1 MPEYENKIDK
11 IRKYFEV
18 KKSELYPIKNTALAE
33 KDEYTKSLYLRM
45 LCSLI
50 RYTGEPS
57 KMQVLY
63 VRRLMAG
70 INAEAAF
77 EDYMKMALDLD
88 TTDVDEFIATYKQDD
103 LKYYFCIDGMI
114 LLAVAENAEK
124 KYELL
129 AELVEMLGINREQ
142 LKYLSAA
149 AKAIVMQSAE
159 MFDEAR
165 KFLPDSLLNLSLYH
179 YIAGFYVGK
188 IVDTY
193 EKVHI
198 YSLNKAD
205 LDLTNYVSFKAK
217 QVIIENIS
225 VSLPHDIEFRGCAEV
240 IIRNCKFYDSEYN
253 FNFINVDKV
262 TMENCEFT
270 NFSNRVAC
278 FTDVNNIIIDGNKF
292 VNCGCNSDGD
302 IEGGVFY
309 CSGKNEM
316 YFVILQNNELLN
328 CYIAR
333 THYTYNYWATD
344 IFVHFKITVNDIK
357 VVGNHFIGC
366 ECRNNGNRKYDAY
379 IGCYAEN
386 VSEEKNICSGSVSR
400 IFQ

>member
-262 TMENCEFT
+262 TMENCEIV
-270 NFSNRVAC
+270 NFSNRVAY
-278 FTDVNNIIIDGNKF
+278 FSGVNDMIIDGNKF
-292 VNCGCNSDGD
+292 VNCGCTGEFDTV
-302 IEGGVFY
+302 GGVFY
-309 CSGKNEM
+309 CSEGGCID
-316 YFVILQNNELLN
+316 FVILQNNELIN
-328 CYIAR
+328 CYVAR
-333 THYTYNYWATD
+333 TNYKSNYWATD
-344 IFVHFKITVNDIK
+344 IFIHFDNEVNDIK
-357 VVGNHFIGC
+357 IVGNHFIGG
-366 ECRNNGNRKYDAY
+366 ECRNNGTRKNAAY
-379 IGCYAEN
+379 ICCHSEN
-386 VSEEKNICSGSVSR
+386 ILEEKNICRGSVNR

>member
-179 YIAGFYVGK
+179 YIAGFYVGA
-188 IVDTY
+188 V
-193 EKVHI
+193 
-198 YSLNKAD
+198 LA
-205 LDLTNYVSFKAK
+205 
-217 QVIIENIS
+217 
-225 VSLPHDIEFRGCAEV
+225 
-240 IIRNCKFYDSEYN
+240 
-253 FNFINVDKV
+253 
-262 TMENCEFT
+262 
-270 NFSNRVAC
+270 
-278 FTDVNNIIIDGNKF
+278 
-292 VNCGCNSDGD
+292 
-302 IEGGVFY
+302 
-309 CSGKNEM
+309 
-316 YFVILQNNELLN
+316 
-328 CYIAR
+328 
-333 THYTYNYWATD
+333 
-344 IFVHFKITVNDIK
+344 
-357 VVGNHFIGC
+357 
-366 ECRNNGNRKYDAY
+366 
-379 IGCYAEN
+379 
-386 VSEEKNICSGSVSR
+386 
-400 IFQ
+400 

>member
-253 FNFINVDKV
+253 FNFISVGKV
-262 TMENCEFT
+262 IIENCEIS

-278 FTDVNNIIIDGNKF
+278 FTGVNNIIIDSNRF
-292 VNCGCNSDGD
+292 VNCGVTSAGD
-302 IEGGVFY
+302 IRGGVFY
-309 CSGKNEM
+309 CQGENRIETA
-316 YFVILQNNELLN
+316 ILKSNELLN
-328 CYIAR
+328 CYVAR
-333 THYTYNYWATD
+333 TQYWYNSWAKD
-344 IFVHFKITVNDIK
+344 IFIYFSSPVNYIK
-357 VVGNHFIGC
+357 VIGNNFIGG
-366 ECRNNGNRKYDAY
+366 ECRNNGSGWGNTY
-379 IGCYAEN
+379 ITVSCKNKEEKEN
-386 VSEEKNICSGSVSR
+386 VCTGSVTN
-400 IFQ
+400 IF